1 MINVKSLHS
10 SWDKKKQIRAKA
22 ESVKSF
28 EKEIKEETNR
38 KKEEKRKQTEE
49 RQKRKEENRKK
60 SEIVQQVAILWL
72 KQIYYLKTDSVVS
85 MSYIPL
91 EQ

>member
-60 SEIVQQVAILWL
+60 SEIVQQITNSSKL
-72 KQIYYLKTDSVVS
+72 KRLKKKQLRS
-85 MSYIPL
+85 I
-91 EQ
+91 EKR